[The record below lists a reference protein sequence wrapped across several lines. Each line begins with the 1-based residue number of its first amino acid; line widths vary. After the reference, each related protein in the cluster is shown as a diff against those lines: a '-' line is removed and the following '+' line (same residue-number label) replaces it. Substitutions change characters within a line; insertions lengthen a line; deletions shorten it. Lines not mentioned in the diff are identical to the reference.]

1 MGSLLVTGIG
11 QLVTLEGTSRAP
23 VRGVT
28 AAHVLGTLQD
38 AWMLVEDGFI
48 SRIGTGRPPPSPGGN
63 RMDVG
68 GRAIIPGFVDCHT
81 HSIFSGWRLDEYEL
95 RLEGADYLEI
105 LKAGGGILSTVETT
119 RGATE
124 GDLLDQG
131 RQRLREFALQ
141 GTTTVEVK
149 SGYGLDEETEF
160 RMLKV
165 IADLSREGPVE
176 TIPTF
181 LGAHAVPL
189 EHRDD
194 PQAYVDHLISST
206 LPRVAREGM
215 AQFVDVF
222 CEEGAFTPEQS
233 RQILEAASRLGLK
246 GRLHADEMA
255 GGGGAELGVRLGA
268 ASVDHL
274 VHVSEEGIRA
284 LAESDTIAVVL
295 PGTSFFLGLDRHA
308 PARRLWD
315 EGAALAISTDFNPG
329 SRGGKPFFP
338 GNVAKHQRRQNQS
351 RQGSQRRGPEAPGFH
366 QREDDHGAA
375 RYSDHPGGHEH
386 RHRQTALIA
395 PQGRRQRGPLGV
407 INGGAEPAH
416 GHGDRHQE
424 GSIPKSY
431 AAHGHGRQGQG
442 YGRETQP
449 PGAVGEV
456 TR

>member
-95 RLEGADYLEI
+95 RLKGAGYLEI

-131 RQRLREFALQ
+131 QQRLREFALQ

-194 PQAYVDHLISST
+194 PQAYVDHLIIST

-329 SRGGKPFFP
+329 SSPIQDMKLAMTLACLNMKLTPAEALVAATINPAHSLDVADRVGSLEVGKQADF
-338 GNVAKHQRRQNQS
+338 VVL
-351 RQGSQRRGPEAPGFH
+351 E
-366 QREDDHGAA
+366 EDDW
-375 RYSDHPGGHEH
+375 
-386 RHRQTALIA
+386 RHIVYR
-395 PQGRRQRGPLGV
+395 
-407 INGGAEPAH
+407 
-416 GHGDRHQE
+416 
-424 GSIPKSY
+424 
-431 AAHGHGRQGQG
+431 
-442 YGRETQP
+442 
-449 PGAVGEV
+449 PGAPLVRSVVKRGSLIS
-456 TR
+456 